1 MAFCQKCGTQIDDS
15 TTFCPSCGTPVGAA
29 APVAVDPYDHTAEYD
44 PADISANKVKAML
57 CYLMGLFGVILA
69 ALTGTKSDY
78 VDFHVREV
86 LKITVLKLLLYIIM
100 IFGVIPFVGW
110 FIILPASVIC
120 LGILEVIQIIGF
132 FWVCGGKAKE
142 LPIVKKFKFLK

>member
-1 MAFCQKCGTQIDDS
+1 MAFCQKCGAQIDDNAP
-15 TTFCPSCGTPVGAA
+15 FCPSCGAPTNAA
-29 APVAVDPYDHTAEYD
+29 APVAAVNPGDHTAEYD

-57 CYLMGLFGVILA
+57 CYLMGIVGVILA

-86 LKITVLKLLLYIIM
+86 LKITVLEIL
-100 IFGVIPFVGW
+100 VG
-110 FIILPASVIC
+110 FISAVLVWTFIVPIAGFIC
-120 LGILEVIQIIGF
+120 LGILAVIQIIGF

-142 LPIVKKFKFLK
+142 LPIVKAFKFLK